1 MSEDMR
7 AVFQTEME
15 DTRRAFHLLAASL
28 TMDQWNRPS
37 DNPGWTI
44 GQVMFHMTLA
54 PRFVRADLFIMRRL
68 RWMPRPPAA
77 VFHTLNKHY
86 TRLAARGLTPATV
99 TDEYDRSHHLALE
112 ALVSVEPHEWKMG
125 MSYPVRDPLLGRYV
139 TVERLFHYIKL
150 HFDHHAGEIRRALL
164 R

>member
-1 MSEDMR
+1 MSVDMR
-7 AVFQTEME
+7 AVFQAEME

-28 TMDQWNRPS
+28 TMDHWHRPS
-37 DNPGWTI
+37 VNPDWTI

-54 PRFVRADLFIMRRL
+54 PRFVRGDLFVLRRL
-68 RWMPRPPAA
+68 PWLPMPPAV

-86 TRLAARGLTPATV
+86 TRFATRGLTPATV

-112 ALVSVEPHEWKMG
+112 ALFGVEESEWKMG
-125 MSYPVRDPLLGRYV
+125 REYPGWDPLLSGYL

-150 HFDHHAGEIRRALL
+150 HFDHHAAEIRRAL